1 MSQTLNAFV
10 APLVNELQAL
20 EDRAFQKVPEIFDHV
35 LDVIDCTCALV
46 NEANVELDNLFS
58 IEAPRLSKVFNE
70 MFDEEL
76 DVELLVDEVA
86 FNDNHDCS

>member
-1 MSQTLNAFV
+1 MSQILNAFV

-58 IEAPRLSKVFNE
+58 IEAPRLSRVF
-70 MFDEEL
+70 
-76 DVELLVDEVA
+76 VVA
-86 FNDNHDCS
+86 FNNNHDCN